1 MEYRDYTVGW
11 ICAVQTEYVVACEF
25 LDEEYPPL
33 PSQSPHDSNTYTLG
47 RIGEHN
53 VVIASLPK
61 GKYGLTSAATVAKD
75 LLRSFE
81 SIRFGLMVGIGGG
94 VPSLKHDI
102 RLGDVV
108 VSMPVAQT
116 GGVIY
121 YEFGKAV
128 QERKFQR
135 TGSLNSPP
143 PALLTALNKISAQHE
158 RKGHNIARSVS
169 EMVTRNPRL
178 RRKYERPNTE
188 DDRLYE
194 ATYVHVDVNQDCRTA
209 CSHSIPPLMMREERT
224 KEDDDP
230 VVHYG
235 LIASADRLI
244 KDATIRDALAAEEEI
259 LCFEME
265 AAGLM
270 DNFPCVVIRGICD
283 YSDTHKNDH
292 WQGYAAATAAAYAM
306 ELLHAVPGS
315 QVVRTK
321 TVVEFKFYVKAPVL
335 WPLRQRRPASQE
347 ARGRVAWQFVSANN
361 GSQWPSS

>member
-1 MEYRDYTVGW
+1 MEHRDYTVGW

-25 LDEEYPPL
+25 LDEEHPSL
-33 PSQSPHDSNTYTLG
+33 PSQSPYDNNAYTLG

-53 VVIASLPK
+53 VVIACLPK

-75 LLRSFE
+75 MLRSFE

-94 VPSLKHDI
+94 VPSSKHDI

-108 VSMPVAQT
+108 VSMPVART
-116 GGVIY
+116 GGVIC

-128 QERKFQR
+128 QEQKFQR
-135 TGSLNSPP
+135 TGSLNPPP

-169 EMVTRNPRL
+169 EMVTRNSRL
-178 RRKYERPNTE
+178 KRKYERPNTE

-194 ATYVHVDVNQDCRTA
+194 ATYVHVDANQDCRAA
-209 CSHSIPPLMMREERT
+209 CSHSIPPLTIREERT
-224 KEDDDP
+224 KDDDDP
-230 VVHYG
+230 VVYYG
-235 LIASADRLI
+235 LIASADRLM
-244 KDATIRDALAAEEEI
+244 KDATIRDALAAEEEV

-306 ELLHAVPGS
+306 ELLHAAPGS
-315 QVVRTK
+315 QVVRKK
-321 TVVEFKFYVKAPVL
+321 TVVEMTTEPG
-335 WPLRQRRPASQE
+335 E
-347 ARGRVAWQFVSANN
+347 
-361 GSQWPSS
+361 

>member
-1 MEYRDYTVGW
+1 MKHHDYTVGW

-25 LDEEYPPL
+25 LDEEHPPL
-33 PSQSPHDSNTYTLG
+33 ASPSPHDSNAYTLG

-75 LLRSFE
+75 MLRSFD

-94 VPSLKHDI
+94 APSSKHDI

-108 VSMPVAQT
+108 VSSPVGRT
-116 GGVIY
+116 GGVIH

-135 TGSLNSPP
+135 MGSLDSPP
-143 PALLTALNKISAQHE
+143 PALLTALNKVSAQHE
-158 RKGHNIARSVS
+158 RKGHRIAESVS
-169 EMVTRNPRL
+169 DMVERNRRL
-178 RRKYERPNTE
+178 KKKYERPETE

-194 ATYVHVDVNQDCRTA
+194 ATYVHVDTNEDCWTA
-209 CSHSIPPLMMREERT
+209 CSRSNPPVVMREERT
-224 KEDDDP
+224 DEDDDP

-235 LIASADRLI
+235 LIASADRLM
-244 KDATIRDALAAEEEI
+244 KDATVRDALAAEEDV

-270 DNFPCVVIRGICD
+270 DNFPCLVIRGICD
-283 YSDTHKNDH
+283 YSDTHKNDR
-292 WQGYAAATAAAYAM
+292 WQGYAAATAAAYAK
-306 ELLHAVPGS
+306 ELLYAVPGS
-315 QVVRTK
+315 QVTHTQ
-321 TVVEFKFYVKAPVL
+321 TVVEVTAKAG
-335 WPLRQRRPASQE
+335 E
-347 ARGRVAWQFVSANN
+347 
-361 GSQWPSS
+361 